1 MNTLAFVLRHHGFQ
15 FLAGAALALVG
26 FYGILVHEPAKAP
39 EGLGVESAI
48 PTDWICA
55 VAGGIGII
63 NILSISLAMRD
74 TRASPGAT
82 VDGNTTLYRV

>member
-26 FYGILVHEPAKAP
+26 FYGILGHEPAKAP

-55 VAGGIGII
+55 VAGVIGII
-63 NILSISLAMRD
+63 NILLAWI
-74 TRASPGAT
+74 
-82 VDGNTTLYRV
+82 

>member
-15 FLAGAALALVG
+15 FLAGAALVLVG

-55 VAGGIGII
+55 VAGVIGII
-63 NILSISLAMRD
+63 NILLAWIK
-74 TRASPGAT
+74 GA
-82 VDGNTTLYRV
+82 DLRR